1 MSNQIKRTSDSP
13 FVKSVWQLDFDTDG
27 EVTVSADGT
36 WDIVFGKLGEIWA
49 CTITGPTNHTVT
61 YPYSRGQ
68 EALGIT
74 LREGTYMP
82 GLPAREVINVG
93 RTLTAERGVVT
104 IRGIEFD
111 IPTFETAEAFVDQ
124 LYERGLLARDPV
136 VEKTLDHDD
145 TFMSARSVQRHFIDT
160 TGLPLSRHQQIAR
173 AQKAAALIRG
183 GMALKDVAQ
192 ECGYFDQ
199 AHMNRS
205 IKQILGVTPQQI
217 KDGHEA

>member
-1 MSNQIKRTSDSP
+1 MSKQIKRTSDSP
-13 FVKSVWQLDFDTDG
+13 FIKSVWQLRFETDG
-27 EVTVSADGT
+27 ELTVSADGT

-61 YPYSRGQ
+61 YPYFMGQ

-82 GLPAREVINVG
+82 GMPARKVINAG
-93 RTLTAERGVVT
+93 RAMSIERGVVL
-104 IRGIEFD
+104 IKGIEFE
-111 IPTFETAEAFVDQ
+111 IPTLDTAEAFVNQ
-124 LYERGLLARDPV
+124 LYKRGLLAHDPV
-136 VEKTLDHDD
+136 VEKTLDNDD
-145 TFMSARSVQRHFIDT
+145 AFMSARSVQRHFVQT

-173 AQKAAALIRG
+173 AQRAAALIRG

-205 IKQILGVTPQQI
+205 FKQILGVTPQQI